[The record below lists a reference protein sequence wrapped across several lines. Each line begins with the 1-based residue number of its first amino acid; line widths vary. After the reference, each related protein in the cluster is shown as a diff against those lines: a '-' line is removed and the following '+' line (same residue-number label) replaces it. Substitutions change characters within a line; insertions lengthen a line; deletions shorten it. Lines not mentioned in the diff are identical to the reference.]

1 MAEIAIWKEDWL
13 FKIPEGLSN
22 ENAAPL
28 MCMFIHIPLCF
39 MVIDFPPKV
48 VELQSLRRS

>member
-28 MCMFIHIPLCF
+28 MCTFIHTPLF
-39 MVIDFPPKV
+39 FVFTDFLPKV
-48 VELQSLRRS
+48 EEPQSLHRS